1 MRIQLNIFRAPS
13 SMIQFK
19 LLLTFDT
26 YCGQISKL
34 GNISGTSITIQWG
47 FYGHL
52 ITECV
57 AAQGDI

>member
-1 MRIQLNIFRAPS
+1 
-13 SMIQFK
+13 MIQFK

-26 YCGQISKL
+26 YCGHISKL